1 MVEQD
6 VLISI
11 LKILQKY
18 SEQKGLKPSASQET
32 AVSTNN
38 LMILLK
44 KKITNLMRREKTASS
59 LPARPTKYLCNRK
72 KTN

>member
-11 LKILQKY
+11 LKILLKY
-18 SEQKGLKPSASQET
+18 SERKGLKPSASQKT

-38 LMILLK
+38 WMILLK
-44 KKITNLMRREKTASS
+44 KK
-59 LPARPTKYLCNRK
+59 
-72 KTN
+72 

>member
-18 SEQKGLKPSASQET
+18 SERKGLKPSASQKT

-38 LMILLK
+38 WMILLK
-44 KKITNLMRREKTASS
+44 KK
-59 LPARPTKYLCNRK
+59 
-72 KTN
+72 